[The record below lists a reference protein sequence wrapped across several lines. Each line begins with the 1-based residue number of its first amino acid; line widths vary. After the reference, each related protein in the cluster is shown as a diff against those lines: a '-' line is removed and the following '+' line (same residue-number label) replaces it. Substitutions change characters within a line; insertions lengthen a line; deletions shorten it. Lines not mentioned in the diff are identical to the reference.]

1 MSEAWKSWEGQVVD
15 GFPLREYLG
24 GSEHSAVYRTQLNN
38 SGEQK
43 AAIKFVPA
51 DEAADEQLA
60 RWRAAGQLT
69 HPNLLQLIRVGRCRM
84 ADKGFLYVVME
95 HADENLGQIL
105 PERALETDEARQML
119 DAVLAALT
127 YLHAQGQAH
136 TRLKPGNILAS
147 GDQLKLS
154 SDAMCELGGKLP
166 EGRAYTI
173 HEAPELAGGEAVSA
187 AADVWSL
194 GVSVVEALTQRTP
207 VSANQTRAELQLM
220 ETLPAP
226 FAEMARRS
234 VVADP
239 TRRANL
245 MDLAALLH
253 PSTAVGVPAAA
264 VTAATPASE
273 TPAVPPNIPT
283 REVPSVAIP
292 ALSAGAA
299 AAAETPK
306 KSLSSQHVAYSP
318 HMLMPA
324 TPARSFETEK
334 RKSHAGIF
342 IAAAVVILVALLFAP
357 RMLNRF
363 SQLQPHA
370 DTVQPTVE
378 TAPAALQPPAGD
390 RTSAAKTDAMKS
402 DAPHDARQNLAT
414 QTGRSDIFGKDA
426 DATSAGESK
435 GAGAKRDAA
444 AGGEVASRPERT
456 AVNRNS
462 GESRRRAAEVSNA
475 ASASAAKGAVNYQ
488 VVPDVSQRARDTIQG
503 TVRVNVKVRVDANG
517 NVTTAELE
525 NNSSRFFA
533 DQVMKVARRW
543 TFTPPQVDGRNAAS
557 EWQLRFEFT
566 NKATK
571 VFPAQ
576 TNP

>member
-24 GSEHSAVYRTQLNN
+24 GSDHSAVYLTQLNN

-84 ADKGFLYVVME
+84 DNKGFLYVVME
-95 HADENLGQIL
+95 HAEENLGQIL
-105 PERALETDEARQML
+105 PERALEPEETRQML

-154 SDAMCELGGKLP
+154 SDAMCELGGKLSA
-166 EGRAYTI
+166 GRAYTV
-173 HEAPELAGGEAVSA
+173 HEAPELAGGAAVSTA
-187 AADVWSL
+187 TDVWSL
-194 GVSVVEALTQRTP
+194 GVTLVEALTQRTP
-207 VSANQTRAELQLM
+207 VSANHTRAELQLM

-234 VVADP
+234 VVPDP
-239 TRRANL
+239 ARRPSL
-245 MDLAALLH
+245 MDIAALLH
-253 PSTAVGVPAAA
+253 PSTPAATVPVATAAVPAVFAPNVGAA
-264 VTAATPASE
+264 
-273 TPAVPPNIPT
+273 
-283 REVPSVAIP
+283 REVPVA
-292 ALSAGAA
+292 AVAGAA
-299 AAAETPK
+299 IAAEPPK
-306 KSLSSQHVAYSP
+306 KSLSSQQVAYSP
-318 HMLMPA
+318 HTLMPA
-324 TPARSFETEK
+324 TPARSVQPAK

-342 IAAAVVILVALLFAP
+342 VLAAVVILAAILFAP

-378 TAPAALQPPAGD
+378 PAPAALTPPASEKTA
-390 RTSAAKTDAMKS
+390 TSAKPETPK
-402 DAPHDARQNLAT
+402 HDAAGASHQNLAT
-414 QTGRSDIFGKDA
+414 QTAHSDIFGKDA
-426 DATSAGESK
+426 AGPNGAEPK
-435 GAGAKRDAA
+435 TTAAKREAVAARADGAGRPPH
-444 AGGEVASRPERT
+444 ASK
-456 AVNRNS
+456 NS
-462 GESRRRAAEVSNA
+462 SGSEANPPINVSNVVGA
-475 ASASAAKGAVNYQ
+475 NPAKGAVNYQ
-488 VVPDVSQRARDTIQG
+488 VVPDVSQHARDTIQG
-503 TVRVNVKVRVDANG
+503 TVRVNVKLRVDANG
-517 NVTTAELE
+517 NVTNADLE

-543 TFTPPQVDGRNAAS
+543 TFTPPQVDGRNAPS

>member
-15 GFPLREYLG
+15 SFPLREYLG
-24 GSEHSAVYRTQLNN
+24 GSDHSAVYLTQLNN

-51 DEAADEQLA
+51 DEGADEQLA

-69 HPNLLQLIRVGRCRM
+69 HPNLLQLIRVGRCRLSE
-84 ADKGFLYVVME
+84 KGFLYVVME

-105 PERALETDEARQML
+105 PERALEPGEARQML
-119 DAVLAALT
+119 EAVLAALT

-154 SDAMCELGGKLP
+154 SDAMCEIGGTLP
-166 EGRAYTI
+166 AGRVYTV
-173 HEAPELAGGEAVSA
+173 HEAPELAGGTAVST

-194 GVSVVEALTQRTP
+194 GVTLVEALTQRTP

-226 FAEMARRS
+226 FAEIARRG
-234 VVADP
+234 VVPDP
-239 TRRANL
+239 ARRASL
-245 MDLAALLH
+245 MEIGELLH
-253 PSTAVGVPAAA
+253 PSTATAVSPSVVTAREVPAA
-264 VTAATPASE
+264 V
-273 TPAVPPNIPT
+273 VPT
-283 REVPSVAIP
+283 
-292 ALSAGAA
+292 
-299 AAAETPK
+299 AAETVIATEPPK
-306 KSLSSQHVAYSP
+306 KSLSSQQVAYSP
-318 HMLMPA
+318 HTLMPA
-324 TPARSFETEK
+324 TPARSVQPTK
-334 RKSHAGIF
+334 GKSHAGIF
-342 IAAAVVILVALLFAP
+342 VVAAVLILAGLLFAP

-370 DTVQPTVE
+370 DSVQPTVE
-378 TAPAALQPPAGD
+378 PAPAALQPPTREKNSTTA
-390 RTSAAKTDAMKS
+390 TQ
-402 DAPHDARQNLAT
+402 DAPKREAAGESRQSVAT
-414 QTGRSDIFGKDA
+414 QTAHSDIFGKDTA
-426 DATSAGESK
+426 AATGEEPRK
-435 GAGAKRDAA
+435 AAAKRDALA
-444 AGGEVASRPERT
+444 ARADAASKPARAPISSNNGESSRP
-456 AVNRNS
+456 
-462 GESRRRAAEVSNA
+462 AARLSNA
-475 ASASAAKGAVNYQ
+475 VSTNPAKGAVNYQ

-503 TVRVNVKVRVDANG
+503 TVRVNVKLRVDANG
-517 NVTTAELE
+517 NVAAADLE

-533 DQVMKVARRW
+533 DQVMKVTRRW
-543 TFTPPQVDGRNAAS
+543 TFTPPQVDGRSVPS

-571 VFPAQ
+571 VFPTQ